1 MGISNQ
7 STHSLGFSTGINF
20 TRHNDITN
28 RTCRCCFPAYETT
41 NRYFIA
47 TTLNMTIRC
56 IYIDIFQVKIF
67 DCSTTIYS
75 KETKI
80 LSQTIVVVS
89 TKQFIT
95 LYINVANRMS
105 LAKKFTLKAISAM
118 PCTNGEPQFAF

>member
-7 STHSLGFSTGINF
+7 STHTLAFSASINF
-20 TRHNDITN
+20 SGNNDFFNNTPS
-28 RTCRCCFPAYETT
+28 RCFPTDKAT
-41 NRYFIA
+41 NGYFIA
-47 TTLNMTIRC
+47 TTINMTIRC

-118 PCTNGEPQFAF
+118 PCTNGEP